1 MNIIE
6 QFNDFESKYKLVIP
20 TQYKEFLKV
29 KNGIS
34 FDGGTILYSLD
45 ELKQMND
52 DLQVQMYQHNYLAIG
67 DDGGGLVFLMEQVPD
82 AEEVICVDMSDYDI
96 KSPFYKVSNFNEW
109 YKDGCQICV
118 KEKEDAI
125 KFSQEGNVFLLK
137 MPVNGIKDLVKIKQV
152 FNLDISSSQLLA
164 LSKELPCL
172 IIKDIKYAK
181 AVKLMKK
188 IGQIDIFEFRANAD

>member
-6 QFNDFESKYKLVIP
+6 QFNDFESKHKLVIP

-29 KNGIS
+29 NNGIS

-52 DLQVQMYQHNYLAIG
+52 DLQVQMYQHNYLVIG
-67 DDGGGLVFLMEQVPD
+67 DDGGGLVFLMKQVPN

-96 KSPFYKVSNFNEW
+96 ESPFCKIPNFSEW
-109 YKDGCQICV
+109 YKDECQICV

-125 KFSQEGNVFLLK
+125 KFSQEGNVFLIK
-137 MPVNGIKDLVKIKQV
+137 MPVNGIKDLIKIKKA

-172 IIKDIKYAK
+172 IIKDIRYSK